1 MELAQRERNG
11 GGNRGN
17 GIGGD
22 VAFLSIWCC
31 GVVVV
36 VHMCPFLV
44 AVVGSDFVHVG
55 MQRQNF
61 VPNVVAFWTVIHYAM
76 MCSSLLLLNWTPS
89 ATVWIRCSFIA
100 YCRVS
105 LNKITLMH
113 PNRLLIG

>member
-1 MELAQRERNG
+1 MELARRERNG

-17 GIGGD
+17 VIGGD

-36 VHMCPFLV
+36 HMYPFLV

-61 VPNVVAFWTVIHYAM
+61 VPNVVAFWTVVHYAM

-89 ATVWIRCSFIA
+89 ATVWILCSFIA

-105 LNKITLMH
+105 LNKITLVH
-113 PNRLLIG
+113 PNRLLIV

>member
-1 MELAQRERNG
+1 MELARRERNG

-22 VAFLSIWCC
+22 VSFLSILCC

-36 VHMCPFLV
+36 VHMYPFLV

-61 VPNVVAFWTVIHYAM
+61 VPNVVAFCT
-76 MCSSLLLLNWTPS
+76 CSSLLLLNWTPS
-89 ATVWIRCSFIA
+89 ASVWILCSFIA

-105 LNKITLMH
+105 LNKITLVH
-113 PNRLLIG
+113 PNRLLII